1 MRRAPSPSLCPR
13 PPAPP
18 PTLQQTTP
26 KDFVLPSSVRRTE
39 EDPAQPSWLAQ
50 ASAIQRAPAQEQQ
63 GDKPEH
69 VAQMLFL
76 EILRRAGAGD
86 KGAIDRKD
94 LLGTMKDM
102 GFEIS
107 LVQRLVSQICNASRA
122 CKSVEELNM
131 VALDDFVSTVCL
143 EHFWK
148 VRDLASRKRAIWR

>member
-1 MRRAPSPSLCPR
+1 
-13 PPAPP
+13 
-18 PTLQQTTP
+18 
-26 KDFVLPSSVRRTE
+26 
-39 EDPAQPSWLAQ
+39 
-50 ASAIQRAPAQEQQ
+50 
-63 GDKPEH
+63 
-69 VAQMLFL
+69 MLFL